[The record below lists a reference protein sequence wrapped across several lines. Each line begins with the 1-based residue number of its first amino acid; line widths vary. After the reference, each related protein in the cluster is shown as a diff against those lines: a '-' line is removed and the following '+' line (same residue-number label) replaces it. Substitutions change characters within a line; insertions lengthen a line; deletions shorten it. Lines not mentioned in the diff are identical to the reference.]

1 MDTLI
6 FNDVIGHLG
15 LVELPLKGRAY
26 TWSSMQ
32 QDPLLKQLDWFF
44 TSVNWTLP
52 FQNTLVLPLARITS
66 DHIPCKVVI
75 GTSIPKTNIF
85 RFEHFWPDHLG
96 FMDTVKDGWLKS
108 VRNTRD
114 SASTLAGRLKNTR
127 HSLKQWSKNLSNL
140 TS

>member
-1 MDTLI
+1 MALVMALLEQISFLGSDHRPLQMTRIGSSWVTLIFIAHWRTEINWGGNVLDTLI

-44 TSVNWTLP
+44 TSVIWTLP

-75 GTSIPKTNIF
+75 GTSIPKINIF
-85 RFEHFWPDHLG
+85 RFENF
-96 FMDTVKDGWLKS
+96 
-108 VRNTRD
+108 
-114 SASTLAGRLKNTR
+114 LA
-127 HSLKQWSKNLSNL
+127 
-140 TS
+140 

>member
-32 QDPLLKQLDWFF
+32 QDPLLEQLDWFF

-52 FQNTLVLPLARITS
+52 FPNTLVLPLARITS

-75 GTSIPKTNIF
+75 GTIIAKINIF
-85 RFEHFWPDHLG
+85 RFENF
-96 FMDTVKDGWLKS
+96 
-108 VRNTRD
+108 
-114 SASTLAGRLKNTR
+114 LA
-127 HSLKQWSKNLSNL
+127 
-140 TS
+140 

>member
-75 GTSIPKTNIF
+75 GTSIPKINIF
-85 RFEHFWPDHLG
+85 RFENF
-96 FMDTVKDGWLKS
+96 
-108 VRNTRD
+108 
-114 SASTLAGRLKNTR
+114 LA
-127 HSLKQWSKNLSNL
+127 
-140 TS
+140 